1 MKKAVLPL
9 LFLVLF
15 LLPFQVFA
23 YQNTYQ
29 RTSNEYRQLI
39 SLYRIAGMTMHG
51 VVTPVSSNDMLF
63 LLNEID
69 FEKLPVNVRHKA
81 MDLKDVLSNP
91 NSIVSSRGV
100 MLDADISVN
109 PVCVFNSNKDVC
121 VRELPF
127 PFKDIEPLLLMEGT
141 LHFGEH
147 YTGFFGLDFVKSA
160 SEWDFSSL
168 DSNIELELGGSKM
181 DFYRPHRAYFSAGFD
196 RLSFLIGRDR
206 VSAGNGFTGNLTIG
220 DNFFYQDF
228 AKASLLYPFLYYTM
242 TLASFDPNKTNAGE
256 HPLSTATDSL
266 DYSTWDEYHPEVL
279 NHRFS
284 FNFFNKVTLTLTEG
298 VMQITNNAAGT
309 VKMLNPF
316 NVLHN
321 QFTFRNHRINNYFA
335 VELDIAIAPG
345 LSTHFQFMGDQI
357 QLKFEHA
364 DTTPNSYGLLFN
376 IAYSFPLQNF
386 LATAYVEGVYTSPSL
401 YLKDDKTADGGQI
414 PPNPQSSVAYDHRHT
429 DLVFGNRMTGF
440 DDYQYM
446 GYAYGPD
453 AIVISTGFEASSL
466 NSCIAASALFMVHGE
481 NRIDKDTNGVP
492 KAPVMGDDE
501 PKFIFTP
508 YVTRDNVPE
517 YSLICR
523 FEYCGALCDFI
534 SIRSAI
540 AFDNRW
546 NYGNEKGI
554 GYSNVE
560 ILFAVRFSSAG
571 LF

>member
-1 MKKAVLPL
+1 M
-9 LFLVLF
+9 
-15 LLPFQVFA
+15 
-23 YQNTYQ
+23 
-29 RTSNEYRQLI
+29 
-39 SLYRIAGMTMHG
+39 
-51 VVTPVSSNDMLF
+51 
-63 LLNEID
+63 
-69 FEKLPVNVRHKA
+69 
-81 MDLKDVLSNP
+81 
-91 NSIVSSRGV
+91 
-100 MLDADISVN
+100 
-109 PVCVFNSNKDVC
+109 
-121 VRELPF
+121 
-127 PFKDIEPLLLMEGT
+127 
-141 LHFGEH
+141 
-147 YTGFFGLDFVKSA
+147 
-160 SEWDFSSL
+160 
-168 DSNIELELGGSKM
+168 
-181 DFYRPHRAYFSAGFD
+181 
-196 RLSFLIGRDR
+196 
-206 VSAGNGFTGNLTIG
+206 
-220 DNFFYQDF
+220 
-228 AKASLLYPFLYYTM
+228 
-242 TLASFDPNKTNAGE
+242 
-256 HPLSTATDSL
+256 
-266 DYSTWDEYHPEVL
+266 
-279 NHRFS
+279 
-284 FNFFNKVTLTLTEG
+284 TLTLTEG
-298 VMQITNNAAGT
+298 IIQITDNAAGT

-376 IAYSFPLQNF
+376 IAYSFPLQNL

-446 GYAYGPD
+446 GYVYGPD

-501 PKFIFTP
+501 PKFILTP
-508 YVTRDNVPE
+508 YVTGGNVPE

-554 GYSNVE
+554 GYSNIE

-571 LF
+571 LL